1 MDQKGPTAVKFI
13 AVFGIG
19 VFVLLWAV
27 SLMLRQ
33 AVQPAASQ
41 LVRVA
46 ESRSPFDPARAW
58 ADLEHVVALG
68 PRPAGSEA
76 AAAARDYLRA
86 ELLAAGL
93 PVREQAFQA
102 DGPSGPLRLVNLFAE
117 CRGGEEGI
125 IVLAGSYDTRHVD
138 GARVVGA
145 NGGGAATAWL
155 LEMARALGPER
166 PGCSVWLA
174 WLDGGELPAGA
185 DPAGA
190 PAGGRA
196 FAAHLRELGV
206 FDRVAAVITV
216 DMIGDAYL
224 GVWRDP
230 GAPRW
235 LGNAVWRSALRLG
248 YGGHFLHQERPAG
261 RSVLAF
267 RDAGLPSRA
276 VVDPSYGG
284 SLMSDRRL
292 RGTADDTLEQ
302 VRAESLKAVG
312 DVLYHALDAVG
323 ADWKRRRPPGAR

>member
-1 MDQKGPTAVKFI
+1 MDQKGPPAVKFI

-46 ESRSPFDPARAW
+46 GSQSPFDQARAW
-58 ADLEHVVALG
+58 ADLEHVVGLG

-76 AAAARDYLRA
+76 AEAARGYLRA

-93 PVREQAFQA
+93 PVREQAFEA
-102 DGPSGPLRLVNLFAE
+102 GGASGTLRGVNLFAE
-117 CRGGEEGI
+117 CRGDEEGI

-166 PGCSVWLA
+166 PGCSVWLV
-174 WLDGGELPAGA
+174 WLDGGELPAGE
-185 DPAGA
+185 DPEGA

-206 FDRVAAVITV
+206 FDRVAAVVTV

-248 YGGHFLHQERPAG
+248 YGAHFLHQERPVG
-261 RSVLAF
+261 GDLLAF
-267 RDAGLPSRA
+267 RDAGLPSLGVA
-276 VVDPSYGG
+276 DTSYGG
-284 SLMSDRRL
+284 SLVSDRRL